1 MMRKC
6 MKKLLA
12 LSLVMAALLLVF
24 TPVMAEGDREDLYQP
39 IKEFIYIRYDAIAKV
54 KATSGSFRT
63 MAYRFKGCGYAA
75 LIFLL
80 GAIFMS
86 LFCSIIVNT

>member
-39 IKEFIYIRYDAIAKV
+39 IKEVY
-54 KATSGSFRT
+54 
-63 MAYRFKGCGYAA
+63 
-75 LIFLL
+75 
-80 GAIFMS
+80 
-86 LFCSIIVNT
+86 